1 MDDLD
6 NAMEVLDAMEA
17 RKAAASAPAAP
28 AEDDGEIGAISQGVS
43 SGSSLQNGRNLV
55 GSVDGFFAKI
65 NVAAVMLTGDLKVGD
80 TIEIENEE
88 YVLRQR
94 VNSMQIDRRDVTEA
108 YEGDDVG
115 IKLSVPV
122 TKGSSVYRL
131 G

>member
-1 MDDLD
+1 VDDID
-6 NAMEVLDAMEA
+6 NVMEVVDALEA
-17 RKAAASAPAAP
+17 RKAAASAPAIQT
-28 AEDDGEIGAISQGVS
+28 DDGEIGTLSTQATQA
-43 SGSSLQNGRNLV
+43 GRTLV
-55 GSVDGFFAKI
+55 GSVDSFFGKI

-88 YVLRQR
+88 YAIRQK
-94 VNSMQIDRRDVTEA
+94 VGSMQIDRKDVTEA